1 MPELPEVEV
10 TRKTLLKFVENK
22 VIKNL
27 IINNYNLR
35 FKIPS
40 NFKKHVV
47 GQRIIKI
54 LRRSKYILFFLQNN
68 YVMISHLGMSGKFLI
83 QNNSSKE
90 LLKTSFYYNDFSTKH
105 NHLEF
110 NFSKDLKMIY
120 NDPRRFGFFILE
132 KLDGLSSNKF
142 LKKLG
147 PEPLSQDLKKDYL
160 VERIKKTKRTIK
172 TLLMDQ
178 NFISGI
184 GNIYASEILYLAKI
198 NPNKMSFKLSVAD
211 VGRLYVAIRKIL
223 KRAILLGGSSI
234 KDFYSSEG
242 QKGKFQNEF
251 KVYGREN
258 LKCSRTGCRG
268 SISRVVSLGRA
279 SFFCKQCQN

>member
-27 IINNYNLR
+27 TINNYNLR
-35 FKIPS
+35 FKISS
-40 NFKKHVV
+40 NFKKYVI
-47 GQRIIKI
+47 GQKIIKI

-83 QNNSSKE
+83 QNNRSKKI
-90 LLKTSFYYNDFSTKH
+90 LKTSFYYNDFSTKH

-110 NFSKDLKMIY
+110 NFSKDLQMIY

-132 KLDGLSSNKF
+132 KLNELNSNKF

-147 PEPLSQDLKKDYL
+147 PEPLSKDLRKDYL
-160 VERIKKTKRTIK
+160 IKKIKKTKRTIK

-198 NPNKMSFKLSVAD
+198 NPNKMSYKLSSTD
-211 VGRLYVAIRKIL
+211 VDRLYLAMRKVL

-242 QKGKFQNEF
+242 QRGKFQNEF

-258 LKCSRTGCRG
+258 LNCLRVGCRG